1 MRLLR
6 TWAFVSVFV
15 FGFSFCM
22 RKGRCKWKVLF
33 FTSSFCLP
41 RYRSVC
47 HTVCRGLSCVHGKDS
62 WDPLRDSVHAGF
74 NYALLRLTFGPS
86 ATSYKYMM
94 VQPLITVWCTV
105 CDLLRTEWGRLCSW
119 VVNLRIPVET
129 LASLSAD
136 YYGLGAA
143 VPVPVTISLWIG
155 SSIAVNVQ
163 FYALLSISKMQ
174 LN

>member
-1 MRLLR
+1 MKGAVFLHQASVCLDIG
-6 TWAFVSVFV
+6 VSVTQSAVGWVV
-15 FGFSFCM
+15 FM
-22 RKGRCKWKVLF
+22 GRTPETL
-33 FTSSFCLP
+33 
-41 RYRSVC
+41 
-47 HTVCRGLSCVHGKDS
+47 
-62 WDPLRDSVHAGF
+62 LRDSVHAGF

-163 FYALLSISKMQ
+163 FYASQSISKMR
-174 LN
+174 NN